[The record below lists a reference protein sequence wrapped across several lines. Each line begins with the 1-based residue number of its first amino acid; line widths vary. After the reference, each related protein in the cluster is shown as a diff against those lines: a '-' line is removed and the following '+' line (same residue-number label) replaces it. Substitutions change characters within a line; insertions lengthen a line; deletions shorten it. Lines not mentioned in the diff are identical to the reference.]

1 MLMEKIEPTQAMLDL
16 FEHGFDPEQYSLD
29 GVDTDTVLTNSILDD
44 SATLNVT
51 SDVTSDQVI
60 AILRLVSISML
71 DIEHKLNFLYY
82 LQQHDLLEHFTITE
96 FDGNTCIPT
105 DNPYEYIVGGDLI
118 NFKEY
123 ELLK

>member
-1 MLMEKIEPTQAMLDL
+1 MEKLEPTEAMLDL
-16 FEHGFDPEQYSLD
+16 FEHGFDKEQYSLD
-29 GVDTDTVLTNSILDD
+29 GVDYDTVLTNSVLDD

-60 AILRLVSISML
+60 AILRIVSLSML
-71 DIEHKLNFLYY
+71 DVEHKLNFLYY
-82 LQQHDLLEHFTITE
+82 LQQHDLLMHFTITE
-96 FDGNTCIPT
+96 FNGDTCIPT
-105 DNPYEYIVGGDLI
+105 DDPYVYMVGGDLI

>member
-1 MLMEKIEPTQAMLDL
+1 MEKIEPTQAMLDL
-16 FEHGFDPEQYSLD
+16 FEHGFDSEQYSLD
-29 GVDTDTVLTNSILDD
+29 GMDADTVLTNSVLDD
-44 SATLNVT
+44 SATLT
-51 SDVTSDQVI
+51 TKPDVTSDQVI

-96 FDGNTCIPT
+96 FSGNTCIPT
-105 DNPYEYIVGGDLI
+105 DDPYVYIVGGDLI